1 MNLHHLLRALCAGL
15 SVAVVSCA
23 ASRNTA
29 RSAEERRVVSVSSET
44 QHAESESLHGECEH
58 FTFRETTVMQE
69 PVAAREV
76 ALAVPLSA
84 LGSLP
89 DGAEFSARQDNLTV
103 AARQRGDS
111 VIIVA
116 RSDCLPRTVMRT
128 EYEEIHRQRDSS
140 VCRFADRFAES
151 KTDSLRQES
160 RAETVVPRARAGG
173 CWRWFVVGAVVC
185 LVVVLG
191 IRLRS

>member
-1 MNLHHLLRALCAGL
+1 MNLHLLLRALCAGL
-15 SVAVVSCA
+15 SAAVFSCA
-23 ASRNTA
+23 ASRNTT
-29 RSAEERRVVSVSSET
+29 RSTTDCSVVSQQVETNSSET
-44 QHAESESLHGECEH
+44 AAHKAGEC
-58 FTFRETTVMQE
+58 FVLRERTITQE

-76 ALAVPLSA
+76 ALSVPLSA

-89 DGAEFSARQDNLTV
+89 EGAEFSARQDNIAV

-128 EYEEIHRQRDSS
+128 EYEEIRRQHDFS
-140 VCRFADRFAES
+140 VCRIADRFARS

-160 RAETVVPRARAGG
+160 RAETVVPRARARG
-173 CWRWFVVGAVVC
+173 CWRWFVAGAVVC
-185 LVVVLG
+185 LAVILG